1 MKSLAKLWIS
11 SSIGRVLE
19 TARPRSGNVKI
30 ASPKNLRLSEPA
42 VIEEKK
48 RREEK
53 QSKKSQ
59 PSVETAKS
67 LNPLKGPT

>member
-1 MKSLAKLWIS
+1 M
-11 SSIGRVLE
+11 
-19 TARPRSGNVKI
+19 
-30 ASPKNLRLSEPA
+30 RLSEPA

-53 QSKKSQ
+53 QSKKSH

-67 LNPLKGPT
+67 LDPLKGPT